1 MHQLHEDHTA
11 PGVLSSLD
19 LCTSL
24 AIMGATKKLG
34 KRQQV
39 VKPFKSPDLLTEA
52 DQVFGEL
59 CKLFKPSNLKAA
71 LKSGQLSRVADTI
84 RSLVTTAAQQDSHL
98 VTIPLL
104 RQLHRVTSFVHL
116 LLHIHTTKDPQHW
129 NQRFCHA
136 LCSLLAASA
145 ALLQLAYPPSGLAND
160 AAKRS
165 KQAAW
170 AVLEHSTVSM
180 DRILQAATAVAEA
193 LQQHHKRQQEQEQEQ
208 EQQQQRTQGSKQQ
221 QLEQQ
226 EQLLR
231 LQQVAAAILECWL
244 PMQQLWVNY
253 SPDDDKSAAVMEMLQ
268 PAVDLAAALVQ
279 TLSGDSAP
287 QQFQVVAKV
296 AYRFDGVERGCGYGY
311 RHRGLHA
318 RQHAVCRVGGMNG
331 VLSLAKLNDGG
342 ETWRCWW

>member
-11 PGVLSSLD
+11 LDVLSSLD

-24 AIMGATKKLG
+24 AIMGATKKLS

-39 VKPFKSPDLLTEA
+39 VKPFKAPDLLTEA

-193 LQQHHKRQQEQEQEQ
+193 LQQHHKRQQEQEQ
-208 EQQQQRTQGSKQQ
+208 QQQRTQGSKQQ

-231 LQQVAAAILECWL
+231 LQQVAAAILEWWL

-268 PAVDLAAALVQ
+268 PAVDLAAALLQ
-279 TLSGDSAP
+279 TVSGDSAP

-296 AYRFDGVERGCGYGY
+296 AYRCDGVERD
-311 RHRGLHA
+311 
-318 RQHAVCRVGGMNG
+318 VGKGIDIGDCMHG
-331 VLSLAKLNDGG
+331 SMLCVGWAA
-342 ETWRCWW
+342 